1 MAQELITKFKN
12 KNARRAYE
20 IGYATEK
27 KLKTQIF
34 PAQIYDEEE
43 TWITNKNIDFSKC
56 ICLYCKIDLEK
67 TSDAAIN
74 GKLRDLN
81 KDTRT
86 IELMKEKF
94 INTNFT
100 KFYDS

>member
-1 MAQELITKFKN
+1 MIRNMVDIGTCSIICIFREHIKHSTKP
-12 KNARRAYE
+12 A
-20 IGYATEK
+20 
-27 KLKTQIF
+27 
-34 PAQIYDEEE
+34 AQIYDEEE
-43 TWITNKNIDFSKC
+43 KWITNKNIDFSKC

-74 GKLRDLN
+74 KKLRDLN

-94 INTNFT
+94 IKKSFT
-100 KFYDS
+100 TFYDS